1 MQMEPELKSLQMF
14 AQWLSKY
21 VNIIGQNLKT
31 LTHEKKNQRNHD
43 RTRVYSDKHLNICMS
58 LVSGWA
64 R

>member
-31 LTHEKKNQRNHD
+31 LTHEKKKPKKSR
-43 RTRVYSDKHLNICMS
+43 
-58 LVSGWA
+58 
-64 R
+64 